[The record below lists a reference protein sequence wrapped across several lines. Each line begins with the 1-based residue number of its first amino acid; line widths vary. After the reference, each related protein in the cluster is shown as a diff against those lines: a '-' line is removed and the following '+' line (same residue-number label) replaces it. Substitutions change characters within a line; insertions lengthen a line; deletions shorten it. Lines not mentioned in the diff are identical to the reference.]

1 MLLLQILQL
10 AIVDVDVN
18 VVAAF
23 VVVIV
28 GLIVVLT
35 TVADYANVVEVIASA
50 SLFIDYCQGDFN
62 EQM

>member
-10 AIVDVDVN
+10 ADVDVN
-18 VVAAF
+18 IVAAF